1 MLFLHGLALIEAES
15 PEEKK
20 IIFPE
25 VAERPAEAPATSWKN
40 IFLTK
45 ACSGK
50 RDWLQKKLKNIERFI
65 FMRVFKFGG
74 ASVKDA
80 DGVKN
85 VVSVLQ
91 KVGFKDV
98 LLVVSAMGKTT
109 NALELVIKNYF
120 DASPELQSS
129 VQDVKKY
136 HNQILLDLFD
146 DENHAVFADV
156 TALFQD
162 LEQFLKGNKSPNY
175 NFVYDQIVSFGEII
189 STKIISHYFDF
200 CGLKNDWLDV
210 RNFIKTD
217 TTYRDA
223 VVNWDLTQ
231 ENISKKVNKNV
242 LNITQGFIG
251 SDENNFTTTL
261 GREGSDYTAAIFAY
275 CLNAESVTI
284 WKDVPGVMNAD
295 PRFFE
300 NAALLNQIS
309 YREAIELAFYG
320 ATVIHPKT
328 LQPLQRKEIPLYV
341 KSFLNPELPGT
352 SVSKGADLE
361 PHLPCFIVKKEQ
373 LLISLSS
380 IDFSFIMEENISE
393 IFGLFHQYKMKV
405 SLIQNSAISF
415 SVCIED
421 KFGNFGELKNV
432 LSKKF
437 KVSYNDNV
445 SLYTI
450 RHFNENASKIVEKNK
465 EILLK
470 QISRETMQI
479 VAK

>member
-1 MLFLHGLALIEAES
+1 
-15 PEEKK
+15 
-20 IIFPE
+20 
-25 VAERPAEAPATSWKN
+25 
-40 IFLTK
+40 
-45 ACSGK
+45 
-50 RDWLQKKLKNIERFI
+50 
-65 FMRVFKFGG
+65 MRIFKFGG

-80 DGVKN
+80 AGIKN
-85 VVSVLQ
+85 VYEVLQ
-91 KVGFKDV
+91 QVGYEDV

-109 NALELVIKNYF
+109 NALEIVIRNYF
-120 DASPELQSS
+120 DKSKELQSS

-136 HNQILLDLFD
+136 HNQILMDLFD
-146 DENHAVFADV
+146 DDKNEVFAAV
-156 TALFQD
+156 NKLFFE
-162 LEQFLKGNKSPNY
+162 LEYFLSNNKSPNY
-175 NFVYDQIVSFGEII
+175 NFVYDQIVSMGELI
-189 STKIISHYFDF
+189 STTILAHYMNFM
-200 CGLKNDWLDV
+200 GIKTNWIDV

-217 TTYRDA
+217 SNYRDA
-223 VVNWDLTQ
+223 NVNWDLTQ
-231 ENISKKVNKNV
+231 QNISKNV
-242 LNITQGFIG
+242 KKKILNITQGFLG

-295 PRFFE
+295 PRYFE
-300 NAALLNQIS
+300 NASLLNQIS

-341 KSFLNPELPGT
+341 KSFINPKLPGT

-393 IFGLFHQYKMKV
+393 IFGLLHKFKMKV

-421 KFGNFGELKNV
+421 KFGNFAELKNI

-437 KVSYNDNV
+437 KVSYNENV

-450 RHFNENASKIVEKNK
+450 RHFDEKAAKMVEKSKIV
-465 EILLK
+465 LLK
-470 QISRETMQI
+470 QVSRDTMQM
-479 VAK
+479 VTKEGN

>member
-1 MLFLHGLALIEAES
+1 
-15 PEEKK
+15 
-20 IIFPE
+20 
-25 VAERPAEAPATSWKN
+25 
-40 IFLTK
+40 
-45 ACSGK
+45 
-50 RDWLQKKLKNIERFI
+50 
-65 FMRVFKFGG
+65 MRVFKFGG

-80 DGVKN
+80 AGVRN
-85 VVSVLQ
+85 VYDVLQ
-91 KVGFKDV
+91 KVGYEDV

-109 NALELVIKNYF
+109 NALEVVIKNYF
-120 DASPELQSS
+120 EKSKELQAS
-129 VQDVKKY
+129 VQEVKKY
-136 HNQILLDLFD
+136 HNEIMMDLFD
-146 DENHAVFADV
+146 DEKHVVFKNVTTLFAELEYFLNH
-156 TALFQD
+156 
-162 LEQFLKGNKSPNY
+162 NKSPNY
-175 NFVYDQIVSFGEII
+175 NFVYDQIVSFGELI
-189 STKIISHYFDF
+189 STTILSHYMNYKDI
-200 CGLKNDWLDV
+200 KTNWIDV
-210 RNFIKTD
+210 REFIKTD
-217 TTYRDA
+217 SNYRDA
-223 VVNWDLTQ
+223 GVDWELTQ
-231 ENISKKVNKNV
+231 QNISKNVKRKV
-242 LNITQGFIG
+242 LNVTQGFLG

-295 PRFFE
+295 PRYFE
-300 NAALLNQIS
+300 NATLLNQIS

-328 LQPLQRKEIPLYV
+328 LQPLQRKEIPLFV
-341 KSFLNPELPGT
+341 KSFINPVLPGT

-361 PHLPCFIVKKEQ
+361 PHLPCFIVKREQ

-393 IFGLFHQYKMKV
+393 IFALLHQYKMKV

-421 KFGNFGELKNV
+421 KFGNFNELKNI

-450 RHFNENASKIVEKNK
+450 RHFDEKASQMVEKNK
-465 EILLK
+465 NVLLK
-470 QISRETMQI
+470 QVSRETMQI
-479 VAK
+479 VTKEV